1 MFSHTKEELVLQRW
15 SFNYKLFFKKNMAGL
30 LVLAL
35 FGISAVSWDRGLL
48 MKSIALSE
56 IIPGSSVSPAMI
68 TKIYAAEKDHRV
80 IVQTEGEEQEETEE
94 TQENEESEK
103 EKMEYD
109 DGTLFVMSDQEKADY
124 SDINYLKKNIYIVDS
139 ATDVLEG
146 ELDGEKFLNTDFSID
161 NNVDGPKVLIFHTH
175 SHEGFADS
183 DMSASLDE
191 GIVGVGEHLKDI
203 LENEYGIETMHC
215 TESFDYVDSKMTTT
229 GAYERMEPA
238 IQKILDENPSIQIA
252 IDLHRDGVAD
262 DTKLVTEVDG
272 KPTAQIMFFNGLC
285 RIYDNGNLVPTAG
298 LDNPNLEDNLAF
310 SFTMKYAGD
319 KLYPGFVRK
328 NYLKTYRYSLHMLPK
343 SLLVE
348 VGAQT
353 NTKEE
358 AMNAMEPLAEI
369 LMAVINK
376 NT

>member
-1 MFSHTKEELVLQRW
+1 MQRW

-35 FGISAVSWDRGLL
+35 FGVSAVSWDKGLL

-56 IIPGSSVSPAMI
+56 IMPGGKVSVSMI
-68 TKIYAAEKDHRV
+68 TEIYAAEKEHKV
-80 IVQTEGEEQEETEE
+80 IVQTNNEDS
-94 TQENEESEK
+94 EESKDTSEEEK
-103 EKMEYD
+103 NTEPKQID
-109 DGTLFVMSDQEKADY
+109 SGTLFVMSDEEKANY
-124 SDINYLKKNIYIVDS
+124 SDINYLKKNVYIVDS

-146 ELDGEKFLNTDFSID
+146 ELNGEKFLSSDFSID
-161 NNVDGPKVLIFHTH
+161 TESDGPKILIFHTH

-229 GAYERMEPA
+229 GAYERMEPV
-238 IQKILDENPSIQIA
+238 IQKILDENPSIEIA

-285 RIYDNGNLVPTAG
+285 RIYDNGNLIPTAG
-298 LDNPNLEDNLAF
+298 LDNPNLEQNLAF
-310 SFTMKYAGD
+310 SFAMKYAGD
-319 KLYPGFVRK
+319 KLYPGFVRR

-369 LMAVINK
+369 LMSVINK
-376 NT
+376 DT